1 MQATWAGGISATGP
15 FLHRV
20 RVPLPS
26 LQEPREMTPLATDH
40 ERFLTMRM
48 TRLLG
53 LVVLAI
59 VVLLIAVEFG
69 PAVLSG
75 K

>member
-1 MQATWAGGISATGP
+1 
-15 FLHRV
+15 
-20 RVPLPS
+20 
-26 LQEPREMTPLATDH
+26 
-40 ERFLTMRM
+40 MRM
-48 TRLLG
+48 IRLLA

>member
-1 MQATWAGGISATGP
+1 MQMI
-15 FLHRV
+15 
-20 RVPLPS
+20 
-26 LQEPREMTPLATDH
+26 
-40 ERFLTMRM
+40 RFLA
-48 TRLLG
+48 

-59 VVLLIAVEFG
+59 AVLLIAVEFG

>member
-1 MQATWAGGISATGP
+1 MQMI
-15 FLHRV
+15 
-20 RVPLPS
+20 
-26 LQEPREMTPLATDH
+26 
-40 ERFLTMRM
+40 RFLA
-48 TRLLG
+48 

-69 PAVLSG
+69 PAVLTG